1 MQATPLR
8 RILFL
13 AGLLSLFV
21 SYSGLWLRF
30 INDPVERTGSDFIA
44 FYSAGRIAQE
54 HGSRRVY
61 NVDLQQQVQQ
71 EEVGFQ
77 LVEGQVLLYNHLPFL
92 IPILQ
97 GIVSPNYV
105 ASFYRWIDLLIA
117 LYVAAVVVLS
127 LFLRQAQI
135 DRTSILLTAVGALL
149 FLPVFFSLMNGQD
162 TAFLFLGVALWIYG
176 LVCDREIFA
185 GLGLSLAVV
194 RPHIALLLA
203 IPMLFHDRKVFV
215 LFLFGSGTLALL
227 SLFVLGP
234 NGIQEFINILVISAG
249 GEWYGMKE
257 NAMYNL
263 IGLLARALPQI
274 ELGSLRALGWIVYGI
289 TVFCLCLLWGRKTN
303 FDDGSIGLTV
313 ILALFVAPHLHFH
326 DLALLLI
333 PIYDIV
339 WIGKKMERFKISGV
353 VMSPVAMS
361 FLLLLSNLSPLL
373 QYTTPY
379 LIMLALA
386 IYPYFLKSRMAVI
399 TPRQS

>member
-1 MQATPLR
+1 
-8 RILFL
+8 
-13 AGLLSLFV
+13 
-21 SYSGLWLRF
+21 
-30 INDPVERTGSDFIA
+30 
-44 FYSAGRIAQE
+44 
-54 HGSRRVY
+54 
-61 NVDLQQQVQQ
+61 
-71 EEVGFQ
+71 
-77 LVEGQVLLYNHLPFL
+77 
-92 IPILQ
+92 
-97 GIVSPNYV
+97 
-105 ASFYRWIDLLIA
+105 
-117 LYVAAVVVLS
+117 
-127 LFLRQAQI
+127 
-135 DRTSILLTAVGALL
+135 
-149 FLPVFFSLMNGQD
+149 
-162 TAFLFLGVALWIYG
+162 
-176 LVCDREIFA
+176 
-185 GLGLSLAVV
+185 
-194 RPHIALLLA
+194 
-203 IPMLFHDRKVFV
+203 
-215 LFLFGSGTLALL
+215 
-227 SLFVLGP
+227 
-234 NGIQEFINILVISAG
+234 
-249 GEWYGMKE
+249 MKE

-274 ELGSLRALGWIVYGI
+274 ESGSLRALGWIVYGI